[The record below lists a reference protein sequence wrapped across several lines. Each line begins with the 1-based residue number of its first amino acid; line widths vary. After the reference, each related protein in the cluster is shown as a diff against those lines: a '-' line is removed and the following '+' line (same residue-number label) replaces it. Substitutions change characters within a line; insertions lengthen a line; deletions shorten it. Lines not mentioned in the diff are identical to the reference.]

1 MPFNNKPIKPDY
13 PDDEKLLDD
22 YRTGGDIA
30 VLGKLFERYM
40 SLLYGVCLKYLA
52 DDELAKDAVM
62 GIFEE
67 LVLKVKQHEIKQFRG
82 WLYVL
87 ARNYCLM
94 QLRNGKKIDVINLD
108 DVMENTQFLH
118 PDEKYNEDYMKI
130 LERCMEKL
138 PLKQKQS
145 VELFYLQE
153 KCYKD
158 VSDETGFSLNDVKSY
173 IQNGKRNLKI
183 CIEKNSA

>member
-1 MPFNNKPIKPDY
+1 MPDTNKPIKPGH
-13 PDDEKLLDD
+13 PDDDKLLND
-22 YRTGGDIA
+22 YRASGDIA

-40 SLLYGVCLKYLA
+40 PLLYGVCLKYLA

-62 GIFEE
+62 SIFEE
-67 LVLKVKQHEIKQFRG
+67 LIVKVKQNEIKQFRG

-94 QLRNGKKIDVINLD
+94 QLRSGKKMQVINLD
-108 DVMENTQFLH
+108 DVMENKQFLH
-118 PDEKYNEDYMKI
+118 HDEKYNEDYMAI
-130 LERCMEKL
+130 LARCMEKL

-145 VELFYLQE
+145 IDLFYLQE
-153 KCYKD
+153 KCYKE
-158 VSDETGFSLNDVKSY
+158 VAEATGFSMNDVKSY

>member
-1 MPFNNKPIKPDY
+1 MPINNKPIKLDY
-13 PDDEKLLDD
+13 PDDDKLLDE
-22 YRTGGDIA
+22 YRASGDIA
-30 VLGKLFERYM
+30 ILGQLFQRYM
-40 SLLYGVCLKYLA
+40 SLLYGVCLKYLS
-52 DDELAKDAVM
+52 DDEKAKDAVM

-67 LVLKVKQHEIKQFRG
+67 LVHKVKQHEIKQFRG

-94 QLRNGKKIDVINLD
+94 QLRSDKKMDVINLD
-108 DVMENTQFLH
+108 DVMESTPFLH
-118 PDEKYNEDYMKI
+118 PDERYNEDYLKI

-138 PLKQKQS
+138 PFKQKQS
-145 VELFYLQE
+145 IKMFYLQE

-158 VSDETGFSLNDVKSY
+158 IAEETGFSMNDVKSY

-183 CIEKNSA
+183 CIEKNGA

>member
-1 MPFNNKPIKPDY
+1 MPFTNKPIKPDH
-13 PDDEKLLDD
+13 PDDDKLLDD
-22 YRTGGDIA
+22 YRTSGDIA

-40 SLLYGVCLKYLA
+40 SLLYGVCLKYLN

-67 LVLKVKQHEIKQFRG
+67 LVSKVKQHEIKQFRG

-94 QLRNGKKIDVINLD
+94 QLRNGKKMDVINLD
-108 DVMENTQFLH
+108 DVMENAGFMH
-118 PDEKYNEDYMKI
+118 PDERYNEDYMKI

-145 VELFYLQE
+145 VDLFYLQE
-153 KCYKD
+153 KCYKE
-158 VSDETGFSLNDVKSY
+158 VAEETGFSMNDVKSY

>member
-1 MPFNNKPIKPDY
+1 MPFTNKPIKPDY
-13 PDDEKLLDD
+13 TDDDKLLDD
-22 YRTGGDIA
+22 YRAGGDIA
-30 VLGKLFERYM
+30 VLGKLFQRYM
-40 SLLYGVCLKYLA
+40 SLLYGVCLKYLG

-67 LVLKVKQHEIKQFRG
+67 LVAKVKQHEIKQFRG

-94 QLRNGKKIDVINLD
+94 QLRNDKKMDVINLD

-118 PDEKYNEDYMKI
+118 PDEKYNEDHMTI

-158 VSDETGFSLNDVKSY
+158 IVDETGFSMNDVKSY

-183 CIEKNSA
+183 CIEKHSA

>member
-1 MPFNNKPIKPDY
+1 MPVTNKSIKPDH
-13 PDDEKLLDD
+13 PDDDKLLDD
-22 YRTGGDIA
+22 YRASGDIA

-40 SLLYGVCLKYLA
+40 QLLYGVCLKYLG
-52 DDELAKDAVM
+52 DEEQAKDAVM

-67 LVLKVKQHEIKQFRG
+67 LVLKMRQHEIKQFRG

-94 QLRNGKKIDVINLD
+94 QLRAGKKMDVINLD
-108 DVMENTQFLH
+108 DVMENIQFMH
-118 PDEKYNEDYMKI
+118 PDEKYNEDHMKI
-130 LERCMEKL
+130 LAGCMEKL

-153 KCYKD
+153 KCYKEI
-158 VSDETGFSLNDVKSY
+158 VETTGFSMNEVKSY

-183 CIEKNSA
+183 CIEKHSA

>member
-1 MPFNNKPIKPDY
+1 MPFTNKPIKPDY
-13 PDDEKLLDD
+13 PDDDKLLDD
-22 YRTGGDIA
+22 YRAGGDIA
-30 VLGKLFERYM
+30 VLGKLFQRYM
-40 SLLYGVCLKYLA
+40 SLLYGVCLKYLG

-67 LVLKVKQHEIKQFRG
+67 LVAKVKQHEIKQFRG

-94 QLRNGKKIDVINLD
+94 QLRNDKKMDVINLD
-108 DVMENTQFLH
+108 DVMENSQFLH
-118 PDEKYNEDYMKI
+118 PDVKYNEDHMTI

-158 VSDETGFSLNDVKSY
+158 IVDETGFSMNDVKSY

-183 CIEKNSA
+183 CIEKHSA

>member
-1 MPFNNKPIKPDY
+1 MPVTNKPIKTDH
-13 PDDEKLLDD
+13 PDDDKLLDD
-22 YRTGGDIA
+22 YRASGDIA
-30 VLGKLFERYM
+30 VLGELFGRYM
-40 SLLYGVCLKYLA
+40 VLLYGVCLKYLG
-52 DDELAKDAVM
+52 DEEQAKDAVM

-67 LVLKVKQHEIKQFRG
+67 LVVKIKQHEIKQFRG

-94 QLRNGKKIDVINLD
+94 QLRAGKKMEVINLD
-108 DVMENTQFLH
+108 DVMENDQFLH
-118 PDEKYNEDYMKI
+118 PDEKYNEDRMNI
-130 LERCMEKL
+130 LARCMEKL

-158 VSDETGFSLNDVKSY
+158 IAKATGFSMNDVKSY

-183 CIEKNSA
+183 CIEKNSE